1 MARIRSVHPGLYT
14 DESFATLTM
23 AARVLIIGIW
33 NHADDGGGFEWKPL
47 TLKMRIF
54 PADNIDVS
62 ELLAELEAN
71 DIVKKYDVDG
81 KIYGAVR
88 NFGKWQKPK
97 KPSRFFPM
105 PEHVRKYA
113 CTNEGEKETG
123 SEPDVG
129 KQHNEEMPI
138 QDECGTS
145 SEPVPNQCGI
155 SISEGRKG
163 GREEG
168 NNSLTLRSRESGELS
183 PSTPP
188 AKPNPRG
195 CRLPADWTPTDADRA
210 FALGLGL
217 NPSDIAPQFAD
228 FWHAKAG
235 AGGVKLDWA
244 ATWRG
249 WCRRDAEKR
258 GSPKPIAGK
267 PQSPL
272 SQQFERMQRQYGD
285 RTVA

>member
-1 MARIRSVHPGLYT
+1 MARIRSIHPGLYT
-14 DESFATLTM
+14 DESFATLSM

-62 ELLAELEAN
+62 ALLSELEAN

-81 KIYGAVR
+81 KGYGAVR

-97 KPSRFFPM
+97 KPSRFCPM
-105 PEHVRKYA
+105 PEPIREYA
-113 CTNEGEKETG
+113 CTNDAEKETG
-123 SEPDVG
+123 SELDG
-129 KQHNEEMPI
+129 DNTRNEKAPVQE
-138 QDECGTS
+138 EGGTS
-145 SEPVPNQCGI
+145 SELVPNQCGI

-168 NNSLTLRSRESGELS
+168 NNSLTLRSRELDA
-183 PSTPP
+183 PSASAAPP
-188 AKPNPRG
+188 KPKSRG
-195 CRLPADWTPTDADRA
+195 TRLPDDWGPTDADRA

-217 NPSDIAPQFAD
+217 NPTDVAPKFAD
-228 FWHAKAG
+228 WWHAQPNAK
-235 AGGVKLDWA
+235 GVKLDWA
-244 ATWRG
+244 ATWRT
-249 WCRRDAEKR
+249 WCRREAER
-258 GSPKPIAGK
+258 QGNPKPIHGK

>member
-1 MARIRSVHPGLYT
+1 MARIRSIHPGLYT

-62 ELLAELEAN
+62 ELLTELEAN

-97 KPSRFFPM
+97 KPSRFCPM

-138 QDECGTS
+138 QDECGTG

-168 NNSLTLRSRESGELS
+168 RKVLPSLRSGPPEPVAEPDQPVDARTMLFREGKTLLHHMTGKSEAQCGSLIGRWLKTCRDRCDLLLS
-183 PSTPP
+183 IIRE
-188 AKPNPRG
+188 AAEHR
-195 CRLPADWTPTDADRA
+195 PADVVSWIEGAVRHRA
-210 FALGLGL
+210 SGGA
-217 NPSDIAPQFAD
+217 SSRHERVAEA
-228 FWHAKAG
+228 WAG
-235 AGGVKLDWA
+235 VPDVEGV
-244 ATWRG
+244 
-249 WCRRDAEKR
+249 
-258 GSPKPIAGK
+258 
-267 PQSPL
+267 
-272 SQQFERMQRQYGD
+272 
-285 RTVA
+285 